1 MYAAKY
7 YIVCAKLL
15 YAVGGSVVKVSLA
28 KKVFIVLAVLA
39 VTGVAAAGITAK
51 VLMGHEEIVQG
62 VYVRQLDLG
71 TLSKHEALEALK
83 RLEKE
88 IALQEVRVEAGG
100 EHWEATLKDLGVKLD
115 AQKMVDTAYA
125 LGRKGSLLEQYR
137 ERKAIAAKGREVN
150 LEIAFDGQVLYTKL
164 TGLTKPVAREP
175 VNATF
180 RVTED
185 DRVEIVPGKSGRGV
199 DTTGAAQELEKI
211 VEKKAEPRLALNLK
225 EVEPQQKVSDLE
237 GMGIKAVV
245 SQFTTVF
252 DASQGN
258 RSYNIA
264 VAAEALN
271 GLLVA
276 PGQTVSYNEIVG
288 PRSSEA
294 GYREAPEIVNNKLVP
309 GIGGG
314 VCQVSTTL
322 YNSLLKG
329 NFEIVSRRPHSI
341 PAAYV
346 PLGRDATVT
355 YGGTDFQFKNNRN
368 SYLYLKSVV
377 KGNRLTFKLFGDPA
391 ENKEVEIT
399 DSIEQV
405 IENKTIYE
413 DDPNL
418 ERGKQ
423 VVKEKGRK
431 GYRTTTVRL
440 VKENGQVVKREV
452 AAKSFYKPIN
462 RVIAVGTGEPGVVRS
477 VPGPQAGITLPGETP
492 PAFAP
497 NPVPP
502 TGPAQPQ
509 PGQNQPG
516 QN

>member
-1 MYAAKY
+1 M
-7 YIVCAKLL
+7 
-15 YAVGGSVVKVSLA
+15 SLA
-28 KKVFIVLAVLA
+28 KKLFIVLAVVA
-39 VTGVAAAGITAK
+39 VTGVAAAGIAAK
-51 VLMGHEEIVQG
+51 VVMGHEKIVQG
-62 VYVRQLDLG
+62 VYVRQLDLS
-71 TLSKHEALEALK
+71 TLSRDEASEALK

-88 IALQEVRVEAGG
+88 VGLEEVSVEAGG
-100 EHWEATLKDLGVKLD
+100 EHWKVTLKDLGVRLD
-115 AQKMVDTAYA
+115 TQKMVDAAYA
-125 LGRKGSLLEQYR
+125 LGRKGSLLDQYR
-137 ERKAIAAKGREVN
+137 ERKAIAAKGREVK
-150 LEIAFDGQVLYTKL
+150 LEIAFDRKTLDSKL
-164 TGLTKPVAREP
+164 AELTKPVAREP

-185 DRVEIVPGKSGRGV
+185 DRVEIVPGKNGRGV
-199 DTTGAAQELEKI
+199 DTSRAAGDLEKI
-211 VEKKAEPRLALNLK
+211 IEKKADPRLVLNLK

-237 GMGIKAVV
+237 AMNIKSVV
-245 SQFTTVF
+245 SQFTTIF

-264 VAAEALN
+264 VAAGALN

-276 PGQTVSYNEIVG
+276 PGQIVSFNEIVG

-355 YGGTDFQFKNNRN
+355 YGGIDFKFKNNRN
-368 SYLYLKSVV
+368 SYLYLKSAV
-377 KGNRLTFKLFGDPA
+377 KGNRLTFKLFGNPA
-391 ENKEVEIT
+391 ENKEVEII
-399 DSIEQV
+399 DNIEQV

-413 DDPNL
+413 NDPNL

-423 VVKEKGRK
+423 VVKEKGHK

-440 VKENGQVVKREV
+440 VKENGRVVKREV
-452 AAKSFYKPIN
+452 VSKSFYKPIN
-462 RVIAVGTGEPGVVRS
+462 RVIAVGTGEPGVMRS
-477 VPGPQAGITLPGETP
+477 IPGPQAGATPVGETP

-497 NPVPP
+497 SPEPSTLPP
-502 TGPAQPQ
+502 QLQ
-509 PGQNQPG
+509 PGENQPNG
-516 QN
+516 SGPDRTYNPISPRVTRQ